1 MEWNL
6 FNYEEIL
13 SQPKKPKNQKKKYTD
28 KDYREYIIENFK
40 ADYTNKVFF
49 NIVLDGYFNGHDW
62 YENEIDPKVQLKYFK
77 ELYSGF
83 KYHFQNDHITIF
95 SMKRKYDNAPE
106 EYSVYAAI
114 KGDYIVEFPPIK
126 DLLKEKLCAPA
137 CAIWWYN
144 ADGTRADLNKFESN
158 TKGQQNYLKFHN
170 EEEKQQWID
179 FVKNGNEII
188 NPNPKL
194 KEYSFGEWWN
204 DRREYY
210 FFYKMKI
217 HKFGNP
223 NRVLEKHVIDS
234 FTDYEFTLLQM
245 INYFN
250 SLQTSAQ
257 GCK

>member
-13 SQPKKPKNQKKKYTD
+13 NKPKVQKKKYTE

-49 NIVLDGYFNGHDW
+49 NIVLDRYFSGHDW
-62 YENEIDPKVQLKYFK
+62 YEQEVEPKEQLAYFK
-77 ELYSGF
+77 ELYSSF
-83 KYHFQNDHITIF
+83 TYHFQNDLITIF
-95 SMKRKYDNAPE
+95 SLKHKYDNAPD
-106 EYSVYAAI
+106 EYSVFAAL

-144 ADGTRADLNKFESN
+144 ADGTRADFLKYESN
-158 TKGQQNYLKFHN
+158 TKGQQHYL
-170 EEEKQQWID
+170 
-179 FVKNGNEII
+179 II

-194 KEYSFGEWWN
+194 KEYSFGEWWR

-217 HKFGNP
+217 HKFGESG
-223 NRVLEKHVIDS
+223 RVASQVKIKRVVDS

-250 SLQTSAQ
+250 SLQTSA
-257 GCK
+257 

>member
-13 SQPKKPKNQKKKYTD
+13 NKPKVQKKKYTE

-49 NIVLDGYFNGHDW
+49 NIILDRYFSGHDW
-62 YENEIDPKVQLKYFK
+62 YEQEIEPKEQLAYFK
-77 ELYSGF
+77 ELYSNF
-83 KYHFQNDHITIF
+83 TYHFQNDLITIF
-95 SMKRKYDNAPE
+95 SLKHKYDNAPD
-106 EYSVYAAI
+106 EYSVFAAL

-137 CAIWWYN
+137 CTIWWYN
-144 ADGTRADLNKFESN
+144 EDGTRADFLKYEYN
-158 TKGQQNYLKFHN
+158 TKEQQHYLTFHS

-188 NPNPKL
+188 NPNPNL
-194 KEYSFGEWWN
+194 KEYSFGEWWR

-217 HKFGNP
+217 HKFGNSK
-223 NRVLEKHVIDS
+223 RVFEKHVIDS
-234 FTDYEFTLLQM
+234 FTDYEFTLLQI

-250 SLQTSAQ
+250 SLQTSA
-257 GCK
+257 

>member
-13 SQPKKPKNQKKKYTD
+13 SQSKKPIKQKKKYTD

-49 NIVLDGYFNGHDW
+49 NIVLDRYFSGHDW
-62 YENEIDPKVQLKYFK
+62 YVQEVDPKEQLSYFK
-77 ELYSGF
+77 ELYSSF
-83 KYHFQNDHITIF
+83 KYHFQNEHITIF

-106 EYSVYAAI
+106 EYSVFAAI

-126 DLLKEKLCAPA
+126 DLLKEKICAPA

-144 ADGTRADLNKFESN
+144 SDGTRVDLNKFEYN
-158 TKGQQNYLKFHN
+158 TKGHQNYLTFHN

-179 FVKNGNEII
+179 FIKNGNEII

-194 KEYSFGEWWN
+194 KDYSFGEWWK

-223 NRVLEKHVIDS
+223 NRVYQKHIIDS
-234 FTDYEFTLLQM
+234 FADYEFTLLQM

-250 SLQTSAQ
+250 SLQTSA
-257 GCK
+257 

>member
-13 SQPKKPKNQKKKYTD
+13 SQPKKHKNQKKKYTD

-49 NIVLDGYFNGHDW
+49 NIVLDGYFNGHDL

-106 EYSVYAAI
+106 EYSVFAAI

-144 ADGTRADLNKFESN
+144 ADGTRADFDKFESN
-158 TKGQQNYLKFHN
+158 MKCQQHYLTFHN

-250 SLQTSAQ
+250 SLQTSA
-257 GCK
+257 

>member
-13 SQPKKPKNQKKKYTD
+13 NKPKEQKKKYTE
-28 KDYREYIIENFK
+28 KEYREYIIENFK

-49 NIVLDGYFNGHDW
+49 NIVLDRYFSGHGW
-62 YENEIDPKVQLKYFK
+62 YEQEVEPKEQLVYFK
-77 ELYSGF
+77 ELYSSF
-83 KYHFQNDHITIF
+83 TYHFQNDLITIF
-95 SMKRKYDNAPE
+95 SLKHKYDNAPD
-106 EYSVYAAI
+106 EYSVFAAL

-144 ADGTRADLNKFESN
+144 ADGTRADFLKYESN
-158 TKGQQNYLKFHN
+158 TKGQQHYLTFHS

-194 KEYSFGEWWN
+194 KEYSFGEWWR

-217 HKFGNP
+217 HKFGESG
-223 NRVLEKHVIDS
+223 RVDSQVKTKRVIDS

-250 SLQTSAQ
+250 SLQTSA
-257 GCK
+257 

>member
-13 SQPKKPKNQKKKYTD
+13 SQPNKPKNQKKKYTD

-106 EYSVYAAI
+106 EYSVFAAI

-144 ADGTRADLNKFESN
+144 ADGTRADFDKFESN
-158 TKGQQNYLKFHN
+158 MKCQKHYLKFHN

-223 NRVLEKHVIDS
+223 NRVLEKHVIDN

-250 SLQTSAQ
+250 SLQTSA
-257 GCK
+257 

>member
-13 SQPKKPKNQKKKYTD
+13 SQPKKPKKKNKKYTD

-49 NIVLDGYFNGHDW
+49 NIVLDRYFSGHDW
-62 YENEIDPKVQLKYFK
+62 YENEIDPKEQLKYFK
-77 ELYSGF
+77 ELYSSF

-106 EYSVYAAI
+106 EYSVFAAI
-114 KGDYIVEFPPIK
+114 KGDYIVEFPLIK

-137 CAIWWYN
+137 CAIWWYTS
-144 ADGTRADLNKFESN
+144 DGTRVDLNKFESN
-158 TKGQQNYLKFHN
+158 TKGQQNYLTFHS

-179 FVKNGNEII
+179 FVNNGNEII
-188 NPNPKL
+188 KPNPNF
-194 KEYSFGEWWN
+194 KEYSFGEWWK

-223 NRVLEKHVIDS
+223 NRVFQKHIIDS

-250 SLQTSAQ
+250 SLQTSA
-257 GCK
+257 